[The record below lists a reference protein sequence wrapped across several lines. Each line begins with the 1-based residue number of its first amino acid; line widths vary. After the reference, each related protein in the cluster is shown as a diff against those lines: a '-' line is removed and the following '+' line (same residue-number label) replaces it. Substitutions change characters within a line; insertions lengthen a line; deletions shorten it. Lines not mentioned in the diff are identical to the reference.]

1 MLAKSFFSSLKPE
14 VRSKNQ
20 PLFLENKVTKKH
32 QAQEAPPL
40 IGAVNSG
47 EGRSNGSSLA
57 SARCN
62 HIFNDKAITPA
73 QVIHFISYTY
83 DAYWEANHPC
93 PSPSPPPPNSHLL
106 VFHWCPANESFLK
119 TNVDASWL
127 PAEGRGCSA
136 AVVCNHGGRFVAARK
151 LSILPRR
158 VVVAEAMALLHVC
171 ELAAEL
177 GYRRVTF
184 ESDSS

>member
-1 MLAKSFFSSLKPE
+1 MYSHLPDKERLLSVIAFTCWHIWK
-14 VRSKNQ
+14 
-20 PLFLENKVTKKH
+20 
-32 QAQEAPPL
+32 
-40 IGAVNSG
+40 
-47 EGRSNGSSLA
+47 
-57 SARCN
+57 ARCN

-106 VFHWCPANESFLK
+106 VSHWCPLNEYFLK

-127 PAEGRGCSA
+127 PAEGKGCSV